1 MEGAVVWEKGRKGQ
15 NANISVWS
23 KYLSK
28 CQTKCF
34 LAQRRTAEPCITVQK
49 SIFSKES
56 GKLLQRFIGI
66 CAKNMKMWYVRLV
79 FVFIFYINSNEHE
92 NQYLLWHGHLLF
104 FSLAW
109 TLLAKVCF
117 VISLSSLQEEF
128 SRFLDIQSSS
138 LDVGGLFSVLCQHDP
153 TLLQYYWRCV
163 GSVHDW

>member
-1 MEGAVVWEKGRKGQ
+1 MSAQEKDRVKSFPSDVGAILKRVCKGGRSSCLGKGQ
-15 NANISVWS
+15 KGPKRKYQRS

-34 LAQRRTAEPCITVQK
+34 LAQRRTAGPCITVQK

-92 NQYLLWHGHLLF
+92 NQYLLWHGHLL
-104 FSLAW
+104 
-109 TLLAKVCF
+109 
-117 VISLSSLQEEF
+117 LSSLA
-128 SRFLDIQSSS
+128 
-138 LDVGGLFSVLCQHDP
+138 
-153 TLLQYYWRCV
+153 
-163 GSVHDW
+163 